1 MKTLCLAIVLV
12 FPLAAHDPLA
22 QRIAHTNPT
31 LANPT
36 IGHGAAGE
44 GNNVQSLLETGSLD
58 TNLYFLHRGTIPP
71 KGGVGHHFHNQCEEM
86 FIILDGE
93 AEFTIDG
100 RTSRLKGPVG
110 APCRMGHSHA
120 IYNPTDKMVQ
130 WMNINVSAMKGT
142 YDAFDL
148 GDGRSNVQ
156 QLDPVPVFI
165 TLRLDQMLLRPFN
178 NMNGG
183 TGTAMYARS
192 LGTSI
197 FSGPWAYV
205 DHLVLPP
212 GAATGAHF
220 HNEVAEVY
228 YVMNGEGTMAVA
240 GQVRGGP
247 PAETA
252 KIKNGDAIPIQLSE
266 IHSVQNTGTAPLEF
280 MIIGISRDSAKRVDS
295 IDYKGA
301 PAPREGRTAR

>member
-1 MKTLCLAIVLV
+1 MKKLSLALLLVL
-12 FPLAAHDPLA
+12 PLAARDPLA
-22 QRIAHTNPT
+22 QRIAHTNPA

-58 TNLYFLHRGTIPP
+58 TNLYFLHRGSIPP

-100 RTSRLKGPVG
+100 RTSRLKGPIG

-120 IYNPTDKMVQ
+120 IFNPTDKTVQ

-156 QLDPVPVFI
+156 NLDPVPVFI
-165 TLRLDQMLLRPFN
+165 TLRLDQSLLRPVP

-183 TGTAMYARS
+183 EGTSMYVRS

-197 FSGPWAYV
+197 FTGPWAYV
-205 DHLVLPP
+205 DHLMLPA
-212 GAATGAHF
+212 GTSTGPHF

-228 YVMNGEGTMAVA
+228 YVMNGEGSITVA
-240 GQVRGGP
+240 GQVRGSG

-252 KIKNGDAIPIQLSE
+252 RIRNGDAIPIQLGE
-266 IHSVQNTGTAPLEF
+266 VHSVQNAGPGPLEF
-280 MIIGISRDSAKRVDS
+280 MIIGISRDSTKRVDS
-295 IDYKGA
+295 IDFKGA
-301 PAPREGRTAR
+301 PAPREGRTTR